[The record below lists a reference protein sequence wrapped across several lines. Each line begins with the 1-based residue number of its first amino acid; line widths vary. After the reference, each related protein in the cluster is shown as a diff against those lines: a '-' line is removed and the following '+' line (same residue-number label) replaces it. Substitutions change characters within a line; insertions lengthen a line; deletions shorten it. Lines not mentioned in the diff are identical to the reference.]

1 MKINKESIIY
11 PIPDKDLITRVEENF
26 EIKFPVDF
34 TDFILKNN
42 GAIPITRFFKYKSNR
57 YVVDRFLCLL
67 DNPDEND
74 RGMYDIK
81 VVFSQLDER
90 IVSDEDS
97 TGAELVPFAA
107 LFAGNFVCLDYSES
121 KTNPTICIWYNEDSS
136 EFEPVTEKIA
146 DNVNDFLSMLEE

>member
-1 MKINKESIIY
+1 MNIQSDSVIY
-11 PIPDKDLITRVEENF
+11 PIPDKGLIKRVEESF

-34 TDFILKNN
+34 IDFIFKYN
-42 GAIPITRFFKYKSNR
+42 GAIPITRFFQYKSNR

-67 DNPDEND
+67 DNPGESDS
-74 RGMYDIK
+74 GMYDIK

-90 IVSDEDS
+90 IISDGDS

-107 LFAGNFVCLDYSES
+107 LFAGNFVCLDYSEN
-121 KTNPTICIWYNEDSS
+121 KTNPTICIWNNEDSG

-146 DNVNDFLSMLEE
+146 NNINDFLGMLEE

>member
-1 MKINKESIIY
+1 MKIQNDSVVL
-11 PIPDKDLITRVEENF
+11 PIPDEKLIARVEDSF
-26 EIKFPVDF
+26 EIKFPA
-34 TDFILKNN
+34 DFIHFLSKNN
-42 GAIPITRFFKYKSNR
+42 GAIPITRFFKYKSNE

-67 DNPDEND
+67 DNPREND

-90 IVSDEDS
+90 IISDEDS

-107 LFAGNFVCLDYSES
+107 LFAGNFVCLDYRDNE
-121 KTNPTICIWYNEDSS
+121 KNPTICIWYNEDSG

-146 DNVNDFLSMLEE
+146 NSVDEFVTMLEE